1 MFWSMSVS
9 DLRRSLLVDEGRD
22 IGACHLRGD
31 LLGDER
37 LHIVGGHLGVD
48 RSLDLCLLLL
58 RDRAVGNTGR
68 ICLRGQAH
76 GRKDLR
82 RDLLTGPAVTCPVTF
97 CCTAAVT
104 AARMVASCAL
114 TAAVTLARAV

>member
-1 MFWSMSVS
+1 MFWSMSVWICAAVCWS
-9 DLRRSLLVDEGRD
+9 MRAAISAL
-22 IGACHLRGD
+22 CHLRGD

-68 ICLRGQAH
+68 IRLRVRPMAA
-76 GRKDLR
+76 
-82 RDLLTGPAVTCPVTF
+82 GPSP
-97 CCTAAVT
+97 
-104 AARMVASCAL
+104 
-114 TAAVTLARAV
+114 